1 MATGLSGA
9 APFTQKLVHC
19 QLIIVGDVLSLHRG
33 VMRRSKRRVGH
44 MEQIIR
50 ELKRQLAGEKL
61 TPGQLKGLARVLSS
75 TNFRAAAPQ
84 HLSRQIL
91 SPRTEKR
98 SQSTET
104 GSHSGRWPSSGCTSR
119 SPSRGAGIGIITSA
133 PGRCCRRRCG
143 ALRLAYVAA
152 LPAETC
158 GHL

>member
-1 MATGLSGA
+1 
-9 APFTQKLVHC
+9 
-19 QLIIVGDVLSLHRG
+19 
-33 VMRRSKRRVGH
+33 

-61 TPGQLKGLARVLSS
+61 TPGQLKGLACVLSS

-91 SPRTEKR
+91 SPRAEKR

-133 PGRCCRRRCG
+133 PVGVVG
-143 ALRLAYVAA
+143 AAVVPFAWRMWPPFQRKLAAICSWANFVAR
-152 LPAETC
+152 
-158 GHL
+158 